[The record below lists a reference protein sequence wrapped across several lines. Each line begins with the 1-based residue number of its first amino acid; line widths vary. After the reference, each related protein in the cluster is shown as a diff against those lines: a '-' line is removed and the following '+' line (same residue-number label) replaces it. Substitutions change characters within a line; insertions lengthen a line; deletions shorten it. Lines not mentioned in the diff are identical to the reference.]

1 MVVCTDISRIKE
13 IEKEGSKLRSQF
25 FSSVAHELRTP
36 LNSMIPI
43 LKLVL
48 EMLASN
54 RKLSNERLEEYLQI
68 VYNSSIH
75 LESVIDDALDI
86 TRLENNNFKIYKE
99 LFNIRKVLKE
109 IEDIMK
115 FQVKQKGL

>member
-13 IEKEGSKLRSQF
+13 MEKEGSKLRSQF

-99 LFNIRKVLKE
+99 LFNIRKTVKE

>member
-13 IEKEGSKLRSQF
+13 MEKEGSKLRSQF

-36 LNSMIPI
+36 LKSMIPI

-48 EMLASN
+48 DMIASN

>member
-13 IEKEGSKLRSQF
+13 MEKEGSKLRSQF

-99 LFNIRKVLKE
+99 LFNIKKVLKE